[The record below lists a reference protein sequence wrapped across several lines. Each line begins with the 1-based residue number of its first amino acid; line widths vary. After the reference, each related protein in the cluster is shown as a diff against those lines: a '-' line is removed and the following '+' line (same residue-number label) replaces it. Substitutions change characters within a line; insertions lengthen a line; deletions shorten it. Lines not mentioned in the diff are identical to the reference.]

1 MKGGFIKPEEVA
13 RKVVRA
19 IEAGRFY
26 ILTHPEQR
34 EFLRRRADRIDAVF
48 DQDF

>member
-1 MKGGFIKPEEVA
+1 
-13 RKVVRA
+13 VVRA

-48 DQDF
+48 DRDF